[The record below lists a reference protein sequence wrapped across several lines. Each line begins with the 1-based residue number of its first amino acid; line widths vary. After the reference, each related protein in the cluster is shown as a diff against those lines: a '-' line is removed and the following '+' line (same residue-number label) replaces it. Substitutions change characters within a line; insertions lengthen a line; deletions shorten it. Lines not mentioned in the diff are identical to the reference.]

1 MVLVGCA
8 VLALFTARAAP
19 CAPVPSGRPA
29 DTGVA
34 PSAGVRAEARP
45 LTTAL
50 SVRSLT
56 AVDAS
61 ERRPVHLR
69 AQVVYYDPARRHCF
83 VMDDSSGIFVS
94 LSSWPAVR
102 TGDLVEIAGTS
113 DPGHYAPRVVGTI
126 LRVLGHR
133 PLAAPRRVS
142 LERLLSGH
150 EDGQWIEVAGIIRAV
165 YPPVH
170 YPNGGDRLFID
181 MVSGGMRMPL
191 HLPYEWRGPV
201 PSQLVD
207 ARVRLSAVI
216 GTSFSPTRQLMGIVL
231 YVPSFDL
238 IVTERP
244 APDPAT
250 LPIQPIGQLFRY
262 TTVGGFEHRIR
273 TAGVVTAV
281 MPEQFYLGDGTAGVA
296 AVPAGPVPKIRIG
309 DRVIVTGFPESGN
322 EAPVLRDVEVLSA
335 QEGPPPKPIPTTP
348 AAILEGGMDSRLVS
362 LEATLVRSVVSAD
375 RETLLLEAGGSL
387 FTAEIAGTSH
397 RHFAIPGGS
406 RVRLIGLC
414 DVITDDRDA
423 LRVPRSFKLR
433 LRSTEDVRLVSL
445 PPWWS
450 LQRTLWVVSGLVGVI
465 LLALAWVAILRRRV
479 RDQTAVIRERL
490 EQEIALQARYRELF
504 DNANDVICTW
514 NVDGLLTSM
523 NRAAERVTGYSRDEA
538 MQMPFTNLVAHEHR
552 GRVEDMIGETVQS
565 GQGTTFE
572 ADLVTR
578 DGQRITLE
586 FDAHRLTH
594 AGAVVGIQAI
604 GRDVTERKLTE
615 SALRRA
621 KEAAESASRAKTEF
635 VTNMS
640 HELRTPLNGILGMT
654 GLLQHSD
661 LDAEQSHCLAM
672 MRTSAESLTH
682 IVNDVLDYAKI
693 EAGRLTLNTQ
703 AFDLRECVADMLQAL
718 AGTARESGLAL
729 VGRVAP
735 DVPRT
740 IVADPDRLRQVL
752 TNLVGNGLKFTSQG
766 EVRLDVEALC
776 CGPDESEAD
785 AEWLMTFRITDT
797 GIGIP
802 SDKHR
807 MIFDAF
813 TQADGSM
820 TRRYGGT
827 GLGLAISSA
836 VVQLMGGTI
845 GVESEEGR
853 GSTFSL
859 TVPVKARPTAHP
871 VPGLPAATVLV
882 LDQHQ
887 ASRDEAAERLAGWGL
902 SPAPAGSLRDAV
914 AFLASPAGRECR
926 IVLADVQ
933 SVQGPL
939 AQLVD
944 ALRQHT
950 PSAKLVAC
958 GLSPQ
963 PEEAEA
969 VRRCGVVAFL
979 PKPLRDSELLT
990 ACQAALRHRPSGDR
1004 ADAAGRAAGAAVRT
1018 AVVLLVE
1025 DNVIN
1030 QRVAGQIL
1038 KRRGHEVRIA
1048 HNGRQAVEVL
1058 DRWTPDVVF
1067 MDVQMPEMN
1076 GIDATRAIRAREQVR
1091 GGHVPII
1098 ALTAHAMA
1106 ADREMCLQ
1114 AGMDDYLTKP
1124 VSPSALT
1131 QTVERIVADRTS
1143 DSKANGPAN
1152 GNADA
1157 VLDPAGALERVD
1169 GDRELLGEIIGLF
1182 QQDVD
1187 ALVEELEAAVRSK
1200 DPEAIM
1206 RTAHRLKGSVAT
1218 FAAKPAT
1225 AAALHLETMGRE
1237 GNIADADAAFADLK
1251 AELARLQPVLESLR
1265 LEVQG

>member
-1 MVLVGCA
+1 M
-8 VLALFTARAAP
+8 
-19 CAPVPSGRPA
+19 
-29 DTGVA
+29 
-34 PSAGVRAEARP
+34 
-45 LTTAL
+45 
-50 SVRSLT
+50 
-56 AVDAS
+56 
-61 ERRPVHLR
+61 
-69 AQVVYYDPARRHCF
+69 YYDPARRHCF

-94 LSSWPAVR
+94 LSSWPGVR

-133 PLAAPRRVS
+133 PLPAPRRVG
-142 LERLLSGH
+142 LERLRSGH

-165 YPPVH
+165 YPPVR
-170 YPNGGDRLFID
+170 YASGGDRLFID

-191 HLPYEWRGPV
+191 HLPYEWRGPL
-201 PSQLVD
+201 PKQLVD

-216 GTSFSPTRQLMGIVL
+216 GTSFSPTRQLTGIVL

-244 APDPAT
+244 APDPAS

-273 TAGVVTAV
+273 AAGVVTAV
-281 MPEQFYLGDGTAGVA
+281 MPEQFYFGDGTAGVA
-296 AVPAGPVPKIRIG
+296 AVSAGPVPKVRIG
-309 DRVIVTGFPESGN
+309 DRVVVAGFPESGN
-322 EAPVLRDVEVLSA
+322 EAPLLRDVEVLSA
-335 QEGPPPKPIPTTP
+335 QEGPPPEPIRTTP

-362 LEATLVRSVVSAD
+362 VEATLVRSVVAAD
-375 RETLLLEAGGSL
+375 RETLLLEAGGAI

-414 DVITDDRDA
+414 DVITDERDA
-423 LRVPRSFKLR
+423 PRVPRSFKLR

-445 PPWWS
+445 PPWWT
-450 LQRTLWVVSGLVGVI
+450 LERTLWLVSGLVGVI

-504 DNANDVICTW
+504 ENANDVICTY
-514 NVDGLLTSM
+514 NEDGLLTSM

-538 MQMPFTNLVAHEHR
+538 MQMRFTHLVAPEHR
-552 GRVEDMIGETVQS
+552 PRVEDMIGETVQS

-594 AGAVVGIQAI
+594 AGAVLGIQAI

-615 SALRRA
+615 AALRRA

-654 GLLQHSD
+654 GLLQNSD

-693 EAGRLTLNTQ
+693 EAGRLTLNIQ
-703 AFDLRECVADMLQAL
+703 AFDLRECVADMLQSL

-740 IVADPDRLRQVL
+740 IVTDPDRLRQVL
-752 TNLVGNGLKFTSQG
+752 MNLVGNGLKFTSQG

-776 CGPDESEAD
+776 CGPNEDEPD

-802 SDKHR
+802 ADKHR
-807 MIFDAF
+807 MIFEAF

-853 GSTFSL
+853 GSTFSF
-859 TVPVKARPTAHP
+859 TIPVTTRPAARPVPV
-871 VPGLPAATVLV
+871 LPPATVLV

-887 ASRDEAAERLAGWGL
+887 ASREEAVQRLALWGL
-902 SPAPAGSLRDAV
+902 SPAAVGSMTDAV
-914 AFLASPAGRECR
+914 AFLASGGECR

-939 AQLVD
+939 TQLVD
-944 ALRQHT
+944 ALREHA

-979 PKPLRDSELLT
+979 PKPLRDSELLA
-990 ACQAALRHRPSGDR
+990 ACQSALRERPGDH
-1004 ADAAGRAAGAAVRT
+1004 AEAAGGAVVTATRT

-1030 QRVAGQIL
+1030 QRVAQQIL
-1038 KRRGHEVRIA
+1038 TRRGHDVRIA

-1131 QTVERIVADRTS
+1131 QTVERIVAERTS

-1169 GDRELLGEIIGLF
+1169 GDRELLGEIIELF
-1182 QQDVD
+1182 QQDVG

-1200 DPEAIM
+1200 DSEAIM

-1237 GNIADADAAFADLK
+1237 GNVADAEAAFADLK